1 MLQQANAILLEE
13 IDSGGILRL
22 TLNNPT
28 QRNALCEDM
37 LAKLADALA
46 RAKANDEIRVI
57 ILASTGNAFCAG
69 HHLKQMDNARKHPDK
84 GRAYFDEILTRCCE
98 LMQSIVNHPKPIIAE
113 IAGVATAA
121 GCQLVASC
129 DLAIASEA
137 ATFST
142 PGVHIGLFCS
152 TPMVALSRNIHN
164 KQAMEM
170 LLTGE
175 PISAIHAQNIGLV
188 NKVVPESELTEAT
201 LLMASKIASKSMNT
215 LAIGKQAF
223 YQQAEMPL
231 DKAYAFA
238 REVMVDNMI
247 CADAE
252 EGIKALYRKTRTKMA
267 RFLKMK
273 RGASKSIIQI

>member
-1 MLQQANAILLEE
+1 MLQQTDAILLEQA
-13 IDSGGILRL
+13 DASGILRL

-37 LAKLADALA
+37 LAKLADALT
-46 RAKANDEIRVI
+46 RAKTNDEIRVI
-57 ILASTGNAFCAG
+57 ILASTGNSFCAG
-69 HHLKQMDNARKHPDK
+69 HHLKQMDHARKNPDR
-84 GRAYFDEILTRCCE
+84 GRAYFNEILTLCCE
-98 LMQSIVNHPKPIIAE
+98 LMQSIVHHPKPIIAE

-175 PISAIHAQNIGLV
+175 PISATHAQNIGLI
-188 NKVVPESELTEAT
+188 NKTVPEAELTEAT
-201 LLMASKIASKSMNT
+201 MLMAGKIASKSMKT
-215 LAIGKQAF
+215 LTIGKQAF

-252 EGIKALYRKTRTKMA
+252 EGIKA
-267 RFLKMK
+267 FIEK
-273 RGASKSIIQI
+273 RAPKWQDS